1 MVSANFYSLGTRV
14 SPLFLHI
21 FTRGFGSSS
30 KFGKPAFLEKNW
42 WFKHDFQGIF
52 LHKPY
57 QQPKNTWWS
66 STSTMKNRIHSM
78 ENLQQQK
85 SIVSPW
91 LGTEESSFCCVQTW
105 LVFERSMVP
114 SSETNMAL
122 KIGAR
127 KTIRLPFGGWK
138 AYFQVLWLL
147 VSGSFLP
154 FNDQSKERHALE
166 RVIGKGLRFM
176 RILLVL
182 GPTLA
187 DFFQILL
194 QSCSRGVCVHC
205 WEFYQTHSE
214 WTHFGLINW
223 ILTQWDQEAKW
234 FFCQII

>member
-1 MVSANFYSLGTRV
+1 MFRQDLKKYLWKSLVSANFYSLGTRV

-114 SSETNMAL
+114 SSET
-122 KIGAR
+122 GA
-127 KTIRLPFGGWK
+127 GG
-138 AYFQVLWLL
+138 
-147 VSGSFLP
+147 P
-154 FNDQSKERHALE
+154 
-166 RVIGKGLRFM
+166 M
-176 RILLVL
+176 
-182 GPTLA
+182 PTSYLA
-187 DFFQILL
+187 PITMVEQ
-194 QSCSRGVCVHC
+194 
-205 WEFYQTHSE
+205 
-214 WTHFGLINW
+214 
-223 ILTQWDQEAKW
+223 
-234 FFCQII
+234 